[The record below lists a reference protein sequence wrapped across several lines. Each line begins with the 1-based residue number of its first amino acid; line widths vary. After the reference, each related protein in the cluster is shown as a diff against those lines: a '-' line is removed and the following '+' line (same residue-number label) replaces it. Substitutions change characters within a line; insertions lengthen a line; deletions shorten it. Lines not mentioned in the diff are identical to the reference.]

1 MLNQALIVG
10 HIKELTAN
18 SMLVAIDHP
27 YKKDKKSLI
36 DVYFDGSN
44 ILNNV
49 REHTLPNDIV
59 GVKGYLIVENGLL
72 KLIGTKVTF
81 LSHSNVE
88 EVN

>member
-10 HIKELTAN
+10 RIKELTAD
-18 SMLVAIDHP
+18 SMLVSIDHP
-27 YKKDKKSLI
+27 YKKDKVSLI

-44 ILNNV
+44 VLNNV

-81 LSHSNVE
+81 LSHSNME
-88 EVN
+88 EVS

>member
-10 HIKELTAN
+10 RIRELTTD
-18 SMLVAIDHP
+18 SMLVSIDHP
-27 YKKDKKSLI
+27 YKKDKESLI
-36 DVYFDGSN
+36 DVYFDGIN

-59 GVKGYLIVENGLL
+59 GVKGYLIVESGLL
-72 KLIGTKVTF
+72 KFIGTKVTF

-88 EVN
+88 EVS